1 MTASKKL
8 FDSTSIIKMNNQ
20 TIRELRAI
28 AKERGL
34 RGYYKLRKDELVS
47 LLETPIRPPR
57 RPDQKKSLGKVILL
71 PKPDAMD
78 RFERQEIAKNRSVV
92 KSKLNEWYNWLVDYV
107 PKSIKEPVS
116 NAFSKVK
123 SGIMGL
129 YNTTR
134 KTLVGQVE
142 EEAEKEHVDEHVEG
156 VEPVEHVQ
164 AMNGAYKSFKLGGQ
178 GKTDVISYIELVKP
192 KIQKLVEEQVKTLD
206 AAKVQ
211 MHLWVMWKK
220 EENLLIQLD
229 DEDIAGWSKEEKQR
243 LRESDGTFET
253 KVEKVFNS
261 KMVEVFQG
269 SDVEE
274 ILQGMFAYIK
284 TQIEH
289 PALPKSGFTLDRIM
303 HLDIDFHK
311 LELTRGSSYIELP
324 KWIGEKKAVINPK
337 NKDEECFKWAILA
350 ALHHEEIGNNPERIS
365 KLQPFVDQYNWKGL
379 KFPMAPVSYTHLTL
393 PTKA

>member
-57 RPDQKKSLGKVILL
+57 RPGQKKSLGKVILL
-71 PKPDAMD
+71 PKPDAMYI
-78 RFERQEIAKNRSVV
+78 FERQEMAKNRSVV

-142 EEAEKEHVDEHVEG
+142 EEAEKEHVDEHVEV

-164 AMNGAYKSFKLGGQ
+164 AMNGAYKSFRIGVRD
-178 GKTDVISYIELVKP
+178 KTDVDSYI
-192 KIQKLVEEQVKTLD
+192 
-206 AAKVQ
+206 A
-211 MHLWVMWKK
+211 
-220 EENLLIQLD
+220 
-229 DEDIAGWSKEEKQR
+229 
-243 LRESDGTFET
+243 
-253 KVEKVFNS
+253 
-261 KMVEVFQG
+261 
-269 SDVEE
+269 
-274 ILQGMFAYIK
+274 
-284 TQIEH
+284 
-289 PALPKSGFTLDRIM
+289 
-303 HLDIDFHK
+303 
-311 LELTRGSSYIELP
+311 
-324 KWIGEKKAVINPK
+324 
-337 NKDEECFKWAILA
+337 
-350 ALHHEEIGNNPERIS
+350 
-365 KLQPFVDQYNWKGL
+365 
-379 KFPMAPVSYTHLTL
+379 VSYTHLTL
-393 PTKA
+393 PTIYSV

>member
-57 RPDQKKSLGKVILL
+57 RPGQKKSLGKVILL

-78 RFERQEIAKNRSVV
+78 RFERQEMVKNRSVV
-92 KSKLNEWYNWLVDYV
+92 KSKLNEWYNWLVGYV

-142 EEAEKEHVDEHVEG
+142 EEAEKEHVDEHVEV

-164 AMNGAYKSFKLGGQ
+164 AMNGAYKSFRIGGRD
-178 GKTDVISYIELVKP
+178 KTDVDSYIALVKP
-192 KIQKLVEEQVKTLD
+192 KIQKIIEEQVKVLD
-206 AAKVQ
+206 AAKIQ

-220 EENLLIQLD
+220 EEKLLIQPD
-229 DEDIAGWSKEEKQR
+229 DEDIAGWS
-243 LRESDGTFET
+243 LSL
-253 KVEKVFNS
+253 
-261 KMVEVFQG
+261 
-269 SDVEE
+269 
-274 ILQGMFAYIK
+274 IHI
-284 TQIEH
+284 
-289 PALPKSGFTLDRIM
+289 
-303 HLDIDFHK
+303 
-311 LELTRGSSYIELP
+311 
-324 KWIGEKKAVINPK
+324 
-337 NKDEECFKWAILA
+337 
-350 ALHHEEIGNNPERIS
+350 
-365 KLQPFVDQYNWKGL
+365 
-379 KFPMAPVSYTHLTL
+379 
-393 PTKA
+393 

>member
-1 MTASKKL
+1 MSALEMTASKKL

-57 RPDQKKSLGKVILL
+57 RPGQKKSLGKVILL

-78 RFERQEIAKNRSVV
+78 IFERQEMVKNRSVV
-92 KSKLNEWYNWLVDYV
+92 KSKLNEWYNWLVGYV

-123 SGIMGL
+123 SGIIGL

-178 GKTDVISYIELVKP
+178 GKTDVVSYIELVKP

-220 EENLLIQLD
+220 EEKLLIQLD

-324 KWIGEKKAVINPK
+324 KWIGEKKAVINLK
-337 NKDEECFKWAILA
+337 NKDEECFKWAVIA
-350 ALHHEEIGNNPERIS
+350 ALHHEEIGVHPERIT
-365 KLQPFVDQYNWKGL
+365 KLQPLQSSITGMGSSFRWL
-379 KFPMAPVSYTHLTL
+379 
-393 PTKA
+393 